1 MTRRARSA
9 GPPEPCGVSR
19 NFSGTGREIRGVA
32 TGRSWPQYPISRG
45 LLAVYPEGMKNNI
58 PSTPSGSASARAAW
72 HLSPVLAC
80 LGAIGLMAGCTTEPE
95 SHLVS
100 APPPPPPNRAVM
112 VTTTTTTPM
121 PVAVAAPAGYAG
133 NTAYAT
139 AVVPGMTTTIV
150 TQAPPALQ
158 QEVVL
163 AQPTPQHVWLAGY
176 WTWRNERYEWM
187 AGHWELPPNSGSVW
201 SAPRWEQQ
209 GNAYRFY
216 EGSWS

>member
-1 MTRRARSA
+1 
-9 GPPEPCGVSR
+9 
-19 NFSGTGREIRGVA
+19 
-32 TGRSWPQYPISRG
+32 
-45 LLAVYPEGMKNNI
+45 
-58 PSTPSGSASARAAW
+58 
-72 HLSPVLAC
+72 
-80 LGAIGLMAGCTTEPE
+80 
-95 SHLVS
+95 
-100 APPPPPPNRAVM
+100 M

-187 AGHWELPPNSGSVW
+187 AGHWELPPSSGSVW
-201 SAPRWEQQ
+201 TAPRWEQQ